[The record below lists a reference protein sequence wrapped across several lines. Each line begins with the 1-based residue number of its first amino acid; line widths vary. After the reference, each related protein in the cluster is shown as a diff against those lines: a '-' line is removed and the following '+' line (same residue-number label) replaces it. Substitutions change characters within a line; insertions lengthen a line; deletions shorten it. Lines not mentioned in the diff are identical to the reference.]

1 MKRMILA
8 MTLVLALILGCAA
21 IAEPTDPAQQ
31 AEQAEL
37 VAPNP
42 PESSLNGVETAPEA
56 DAAPENAPA
65 PQEEAAPEEAQEADA
80 LADALNALHDARS
93 AKAVEAL
100 QAELDEYV
108 AAGKLTQEQ
117 ADLIMKEFQQRQE
130 NGRGCPQG
138 DCRMRGKGQNGDWA
152 RGNRMGGRKQ
162 YGDWQSPD
170 QQQNRG
176 NRFPGMPGADA
187 NHGM

>member
-31 AEQAEL
+31 AEL

-42 PESSLNGVETAPEA
+42 PESSLNGAQTAPEV

-65 PQEEAAPEEAQEADA
+65 PQEEAAPEQSQESDA

-93 AKAVEAL
+93 AKALEAL

-117 ADLIMKEFQQRQE
+117 ADLIVKEFQQRQE

-138 DCRMRGKGQNGDWA
+138 DCRMRGKGQK
-152 RGNRMGGRKQ
+152 GNRMGGQKQ
-162 YGDWQSPD
+162 YGNWQYGWQSPD

-176 NRFPGMPGADA
+176 NRFPGM
-187 NHGM
+187 

>member
-93 AKAVEAL
+93 AKALEAL

-138 DCRMRGKGQNGDWA
+138 GCRMRGKGQNG
-152 RGNRMGGRKQ
+152 NRMGGQKQRGNWQ
-162 YGDWQSPD
+162 YGWQSPD

-176 NRFPGMPGADA
+176 NRFPGMPGAGT
-187 NHGM
+187 NPGM